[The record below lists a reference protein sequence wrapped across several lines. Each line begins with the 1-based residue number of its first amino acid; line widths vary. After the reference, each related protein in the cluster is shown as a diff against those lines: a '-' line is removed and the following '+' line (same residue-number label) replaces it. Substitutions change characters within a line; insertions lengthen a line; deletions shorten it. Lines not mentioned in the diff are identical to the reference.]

1 MKRGP
6 KEKETNP
13 YIHKSKK
20 ILDAEFRKN
29 FYTRPE
35 LDKSKFE
42 PAFNTIRDYA
52 CVLPIKDCLV
62 ELGVGGG
69 LDCVMATLYIKP
81 DWMITILKMVD
92 PAVNHGFLA
101 DKFSVSIFKD
111 NSRVAERTPLPHQE
125 AIETILKH
133 IKGGN

>member
-13 YIHKSKK
+13 YVNKSKK

-52 CVLPIKDCLV
+52 SVLPIKDCLV

-69 LDCVMATLYIKP
+69 LDCVIATLYIKP
-81 DWMITILKMVD
+81 GWMITILKMVD

-111 NSRVAERTPLPHQE
+111 NSRVTERDPLPHQE

>member
-6 KEKETNP
+6 KEKEKNP

-20 ILDAEFRKN
+20 LLDAEFRKN

-42 PAFNTIRDYA
+42 PAFNLIRDHA

-62 ELGVGGG
+62 ELGVGAG
-69 LDCVMATLYIKP
+69 LDCVMATIYIKP
-81 DWMITILKMVD
+81 DWMITILKHVD
-92 PAVNHGFLA
+92 PAVNNGFLA
-101 DKFSVSIFKD
+101 DKFAFSMFKD
-111 NSRVAERTPLPHQE
+111 NTRVTERTALPHQE

-133 IKGGN
+133 INGGN

>member
-6 KEKETNP
+6 KEKEKNP

-20 ILDAEFRKN
+20 LLDAEFRKN
-29 FYTRPE
+29 FYARPE

-42 PAFNTIRDYA
+42 PAFNLIRDHA

-62 ELGVGGG
+62 ELGVGG
-69 LDCVMATLYIKP
+69 LDCVMATLYISP

-92 PAVNHGFLA
+92 PAVNKGFLA
-101 DKFSVSIFKD
+101 DKFSVIIFKD
-111 NSRVAERTPLPHQE
+111 NTRVTERTPLPFQE
-125 AIETILKH
+125 AIESIQNHL
-133 IKGGN
+133 KGGN

>member
-6 KEKETNP
+6 KEKEKNP

-20 ILDAEFRKN
+20 LLDAEFRKN
-29 FYTRPE
+29 FYARPE

-42 PAFNTIRDYA
+42 QAFNLIRDHA

-62 ELGVGGG
+62 EFGVGKG

-81 DWMITILKMVD
+81 DWMIFISKMLN
-92 PAVNHGFLA
+92 PELSNGFFV

-111 NSRVAERTPLPHQE
+111 NTRVTERTPLPHQE
-125 AIETILKH
+125 AIESIQNHL
-133 IKGGN
+133 KGGN